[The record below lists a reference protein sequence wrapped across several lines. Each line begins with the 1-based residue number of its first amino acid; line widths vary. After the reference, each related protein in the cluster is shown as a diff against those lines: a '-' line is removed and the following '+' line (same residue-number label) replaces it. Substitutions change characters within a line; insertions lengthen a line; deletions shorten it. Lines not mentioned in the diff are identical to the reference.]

1 MESIT
6 VSLAEGSATVSYDP
20 SVTDPQTIAGEG
32 QCVVSGAMS
41 LVAGSHSHNYSPPL
55 CETDV
60 LLVLQVFECV
70 TLLFVYVLPD
80 QGNNQDQGGAAP
92 LLLCY
97 GYLGPGRV
105 IALVTLATVSRLFV
119 ETVPSVSERHRTH
132 AVTVRRP
139 PCPVRPG
146 KPADI
151 DL

>member
-1 MESIT
+1 MGRCHLLPGPTAIIT
-6 VSLAEGSATVSYDP
+6 L
-20 SVTDPQTIAGEG
+20 
-32 QCVVSGAMS
+32 
-41 LVAGSHSHNYSPPL
+41 PPL
-55 CETDV
+55 CDCDV